1 MSHDPRVDR
10 DGARCGGALSK
21 RQKPVAEKVSGAGG
35 GPAPAFRIGSHLP
48 IPAGDSLAKG
58 LTAIILRQGTGG
70 GPLRSPPVAFSR
82 PVSVRGKKC
91 SEPATRDVEPLS
103 VLV

>member
-1 MSHDPRVDR
+1 M
-10 DGARCGGALSK
+10 
-21 RQKPVAEKVSGAGG
+21 SGAGG

-70 GPLRSPPVAFSR
+70 GPLRSPPFAPQVLAGFHVETDEEATFVASGR
-82 PVSVRGKKC
+82 
-91 SEPATRDVEPLS
+91 AT
-103 VLV
+103 